1 MKNIQRI
8 FLLSAFLA
16 LTHNSYADSSSLSV
30 QQKQDKSF
38 YQTAVDKA
46 YSLKQKW
53 DNVDEHTKQAVS
65 NFAYSTMQALLNN
78 YANPSPSEQ
87 PNTVSSGASQQSH
100 AKPTSNSYSGPI
112 QKEPSQ
118 QHYYEAL
125 GLSSDASQ
133 ADIRKAYLK
142 LARQYH
148 PDKNRA
154 SHAIEKFNQINEAY
168 NALTK

>member
-87 PNTVSSGASQQSH
+87 PTTVSSGASQQSH
-100 AKPTSNSYSGPI
+100 AKPTSNSYYEPMSE
-112 QKEPSQ
+112 KPSQ
-118 QHYYEAL
+118 PNYYETL

-133 ADIRKAYLK
+133 NDIKKAYHK
-142 LARQYH
+142 LAREYH
-148 PDKNRA
+148 PDKNKDTD
-154 SHAIEKFNQINEAY
+154 AIEKFNQINEAY